1 MEVLDSGTLCSAV
14 NNSAFLSNHLW
25 AATSSG
31 LAYAK
36 RWDFTKQWTPSIKN
50 QTQFCFRKTAS

>member
-14 NNSAFLSNHLW
+14 NNFAFLSNHLW

-36 RWDFTKQWTPSIKN
+36 RWDSTKQRAPPIKKSN
-50 QTQFCFRKTAS
+50 PVLL